1 MCATSP
7 IRVLFVGNSATYVHD
22 IPGTLAELAQKA
34 GYNIEC
40 SSVVKGG
47 ATLAMH
53 ADASS
58 PLGQKTLRAIEQGY
72 DIVFIQDNGNCI
84 SSGEMRAKSKHAA
97 ETLNAK
103 IRASGARM
111 GIYVRPPYGYESFGC
126 DPVGQC
132 REFDKHFVGVADS
145 IDAVCA
151 FVNRA
156 FAYAIKNTDYNL
168 WGPDNAH
175 TSEYGAYLAV
185 CVFFCTIFKVSST
198 ALDAVG
204 IFAEDAHNLQTIADK
219 IALDGAMPW

>member
-22 IPGTLAELAQKA
+22 IPGTLAGLAQKA
-34 GYNIEC
+34 GYKIEC

-58 PLGQKTLRAIEQGY
+58 PLGQKTLRAIEAGY

-97 ETLNAK
+97 ETLGAA
-103 IRASGARM
+103 IRASGARV
-111 GIYVRPPYGYESFGC
+111 GIYIRPPYGYESFGC

-132 REFDKHFVGVADS
+132 REFDKHFGEIADG

-151 FVNRA
+151 CVNRA
-156 FAYAIKNTDYNL
+156 FAYAIKNTNYNL

-198 ALDAVG
+198 VLDAVG
-204 IFAEDAHNLQTIADK
+204 ISAEDAHNLQAIADK
-219 IALDGAMPW
+219 IALDGAIPW